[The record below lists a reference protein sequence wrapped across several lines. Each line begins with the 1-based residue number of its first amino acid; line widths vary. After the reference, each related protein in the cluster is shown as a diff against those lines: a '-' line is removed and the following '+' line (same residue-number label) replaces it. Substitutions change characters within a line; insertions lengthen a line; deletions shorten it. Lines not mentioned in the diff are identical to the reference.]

1 MNAENFRE
9 YLNDPSLLYQ
19 VPYEEL
25 KSLALEYPYNAHLRW
40 LLLQKGRMEHR
51 PDARKLLEK
60 AAVYSIDRRALY
72 HFIQTQYEK
81 SETPFFV
88 FNEDFLELKDL
99 AALREELPA
108 PVEDVAIVRPIV
120 AEPVSVF
127 REPPVVSKTEEI
139 DEDLAFDF
147 TSGSVL
153 MTPVE
158 AIVPV
163 TPITPEVEEALAF
176 DGPSII
182 EPEPVESPAE
192 APSETGVDE
201 IVWDL
206 TPATE
211 AAPEEPLVHRIA
223 TDAAVISSIV
233 EYRATLAA
241 VEAILERAAHAA
253 PTAAPLPKATFRS
266 WARPTPAAPA
276 LVQPESPAPQQPTV
290 PLEKKPKKPTD
301 VVAEIARLSVT
312 ENAALASE
320 TLADLLA
327 DQQLYDKAA
336 KMYER
341 LIMKFPEKSAYFAA
355 KIEKLKKK

>member
-25 KSLALEYPYNAHLRW
+25 KSLSLEYPYNAHLRW
-40 LLLQKGRMEHR
+40 LLLQKSRMEHR

-108 PVEDVAIVRPIV
+108 PVEDLTITRPIP

-127 REPPVVSKTEEI
+127 REPPVVPKTVEI

-147 TSGSVL
+147 TSGSIP
-153 MTPVE
+153 MAPIE
-158 AIVPV
+158 AIIPV
-163 TPITPEVEEALAF
+163 APITPEIEQASASEAVIF
-176 DGPSII
+176 
-182 EPEPVESPAE
+182 EPEPVEAPAPE
-192 APSETGVDE
+192 PIETGVDE

-206 TPATE
+206 NPAKE
-211 AAPEEPLVHRIA
+211 AAPEEPLVKRIA

-241 VEAILERAAHAA
+241 VEAVLERAAHVA
-253 PTAAPLPKATFRS
+253 PTVAPLPKATFRS
-266 WARPTPAAPA
+266 WPRPTLAAPVS
-276 LVQPESPAPQQPTV
+276 VQAETPAPPLPTV
-290 PLEKKPKKPTD
+290 HPEKKSKKAPD
-301 VVAEIARLSVT
+301 MVAEIARLSVT
-312 ENAALASE
+312 ENADLASE

-327 DQQLYDKAA
+327 AQQLYDKAA